1 MHIRACFWK
10 PIDSEHVNES
20 QKLQKSPEECF
31 DSIFSSSRAKLNWI
45 KLFLI
50 RSEILEL
57 PDNTLTAD
65 LEYSRSNIVNLTLPI
80 QIKLSKKPQTFCWIF
95 ILHFQHLI

>member
-10 PIDSEHVNES
+10 SIDSEHVNES
-20 QKLQKSPEECF
+20 QKLQKSAEEFF
-31 DSIFSSSRAKLNWI
+31 DSIFSSSQAKLNWK

-57 PDNTLTAD
+57 LDNALTAD
-65 LEYSRSNIVNLTLPI
+65 LEHSRSNIVNLTLPI
-80 QIKLSKKPQTFCWIF
+80 QIKLSKKP
-95 ILHFQHLI
+95 

>member
-10 PIDSEHVNES
+10 SIDSEHVNEF
-20 QKLQKSPEECF
+20 QKLQKSAEEFF
-31 DSIFSSSRAKLNWI
+31 DSIFSSSQAKLNWK

-57 PDNTLTAD
+57 LDNALTAD
-65 LEYSRSNIVNLTLPI
+65 LEHSRSNIVNLTLPI
-80 QIKLSKKPQTFCWIF
+80 QIKLSKKP
-95 ILHFQHLI
+95 